1 MIAIVEYEAGN
12 VRSVVNALRR
22 CGVAE
27 WTLTSDSSILLL
39 ADKVILPGVGDASVA
54 LASLRS
60 LGLDSVIP
68 KLECPVL
75 GICVGMQIMCR
86 HSDEGDAEGLGIFDA
101 DVKRFKREVPE
112 QKIPHMG
119 WNQIKVIDDNP
130 LLKGLD
136 GKYVYFVHSYYCPK
150 SKDASALTTYAG
162 VEYVSVVR
170 RGNASATQFHPENS
184 GNVGLEILKNFGE
197 L

>member
-27 WTLTSDSSILLL
+27 WTLTSDSSTLML

-60 LGLDSVIP
+60 LRLDSVIP

-86 HSDEGDAEGLGIFDA
+86 HSDEGDAEGLGIFDV

-119 WNQIKVIDDNP
+119 WNSIHDLSSP
-130 LLKGLD
+130 LFKGI
-136 GKYVYFVHSYYCPK
+136 GEGSFVYYVHSYYAGLCENTIATTGHIVPF
-150 SKDASALTTYAG
+150 SAALG
-162 VEYVSVVR
+162 K
-170 RGNASATQFHPENS
+170 GNFYGTQFHPEKS
-184 GNVGLEILKNFGE
+184 GPTGAMILDNF
-197 L
+197 LSL

>member
-12 VRSVVNALRR
+12 VRSVINALRR

-27 WTLTSDSSILLL
+27 WNLTSDPSALML

-60 LGLDSVIP
+60 LGLDLVIP

-75 GICVGMQIMCR
+75 GICVGMQVMCS
-86 HSDEGDAEGLGIFDA
+86 HSDEGDVEGLGIFNA
-101 DVKRFKREVPE
+101 DVRRFKREEPE

-119 WNQIKVIDDNP
+119 WNSIHDLRSP
-130 LLKGLD
+130 LFNGIGD
-136 GKYVYFVHSYYCPK
+136 GSFVYYVHSYYAGLCEDTIATTSHIVPF
-150 SKDASALTTYAG
+150 SAALG
-162 VEYVSVVR
+162 K
-170 RGNASATQFHPENS
+170 GNFYGTQFHPEKS
-184 GNVGLEILKNFGE
+184 GPYGAMILDNFLGL
-197 L
+197 